1 MTNVQS
7 PFWSISRPTIHQ
19 QQSIQPFLIPYS
31 ATPAGNAWA
40 SPKGMEQD
48 AMWFRVDIQAVPDGY
63 EYEFEDPDLMTC
75 GRYYYL

>member
-1 MTNVQS
+1 
-7 PFWSISRPTIHQ
+7 
-19 QQSIQPFLIPYS
+19 
-31 ATPAGNAWA
+31 
-40 SPKGMEQD
+40 MEQD